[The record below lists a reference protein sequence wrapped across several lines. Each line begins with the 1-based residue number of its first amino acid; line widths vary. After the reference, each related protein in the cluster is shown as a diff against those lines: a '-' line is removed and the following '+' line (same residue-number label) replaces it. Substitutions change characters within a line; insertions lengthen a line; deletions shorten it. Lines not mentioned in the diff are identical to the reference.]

1 MNFSDLLTDP
11 PALPVCSA
19 IPDIA
24 ETEGNVV
31 IAAPP
36 GSGKTTIVPAI
47 FADLLPGSKVIVVQ
61 PRRVAARAAAK
72 RIASLLGEP
81 VGDRIG
87 FRVRG
92 QSMAGRSI
100 EMVTPGVMLRM
111 IQSDPELSGVGCVI
125 VDEIHERDLETDLV
139 TAFVLDIQES
149 LRPDLRLVAMS
160 ATVALE
166 QTAALLGGCV
176 VNVPGEIHPVD
187 IHDVPGPQPLSHT
200 RSGAIV
206 VANDFIEH
214 VAQVVFRAR
223 RECSGSILVFVPG
236 VREISAVSSRLSGMD
251 IPVMALHGQL
261 GSREQ
266 DRVLEYRGDR
276 VIVATALAESS
287 LTVPGVRVV
296 VDSGLARESRVDSGV
311 GGLVTVFASQASMI
325 QRAGRA
331 GREAPGVAYR
341 CIPLIRAE
349 KYALPEIRTADLTDA
364 VLQCSAWGAPRM
376 SGLRLLDPPHP
387 GHLDFACSELRSLGL
402 MNDDG
407 AVTPLGRHASTFPLG
422 AREARALI
430 DGCDYVG
437 VSRGTD
443 ICAFLSAGMRIDNAD
458 LPAAIRR
465 GRNSDIEREARR
477 LRKLIADAGVNV
489 SRETGTWTLDDAVG
503 IVVGLAHPQWIARA
517 RGQGYVLANGRGAVL
532 PENSPLVGE
541 EWLAIA
547 DLGHTQGRSD
557 AMIYAA
563 APIDAEIAV
572 MVAEH
577 LITETVEI
585 VDGGE
590 IRGVN
595 IRRLGEIELSR
606 TDVTLSPT
614 QLVEARKAAVRRRGI
629 TGLPWNDATSQVRQ
643 RMAFLHAA
651 CGEPWPDVSDAALD
665 ATLDDWLLPFVT
677 AHGIDLPA
685 ALNALKPW
693 ETGHLFDELAPE
705 RIATPLGTSRLDYS
719 SGKPRANMRIQE
731 AFGWEKTPEICGIR
745 VTLELLSPARR
756 PLAITDDLES
766 FWAGPYH
773 GVRADMRGRYPK
785 HPWPEDPAHAQA
797 TRRTKKRDAER

>member
-1 MNFSDLLTDP
+1 M
-11 PALPVCSA
+11 
-19 IPDIA
+19 
-24 ETEGNVV
+24 
-31 IAAPP
+31 
-36 GSGKTTIVPAI
+36 
-47 FADLLPGSKVIVVQ
+47 
-61 PRRVAARAAAK
+61 
-72 RIASLLGEP
+72 
-81 VGDRIG
+81 
-87 FRVRG
+87 
-92 QSMAGRSI
+92 
-100 EMVTPGVMLRM
+100 
-111 IQSDPELSGVGCVI
+111 
-125 VDEIHERDLETDLV
+125 
-139 TAFVLDIQES
+139 
-149 LRPDLRLVAMS
+149 
-160 ATVALE
+160 
-166 QTAALLGGCV
+166 
-176 VNVPGEIHPVD
+176 
-187 IHDVPGPQPLSHT
+187 
-200 RSGAIV
+200 
-206 VANDFIEH
+206 
-214 VAQVVFRAR
+214 
-223 RECSGSILVFVPG
+223 
-236 VREISAVSSRLSGMD
+236 
-251 IPVMALHGQL
+251 
-261 GSREQ
+261 
-266 DRVLEYRGDR
+266 
-276 VIVATALAESS
+276 
-287 LTVPGVRVV
+287 
-296 VDSGLARESRVDSGV
+296 
-311 GGLVTVFASQASMI
+311 
-325 QRAGRA
+325 
-331 GREAPGVAYR
+331 
-341 CIPLIRAE
+341 
-349 KYALPEIRTADLTDA
+349 
-364 VLQCSAWGAPRM
+364 
-376 SGLRLLDPPHP
+376 
-387 GHLDFACSELRSLGL
+387 
-402 MNDDG
+402 
-407 AVTPLGRHASTFPLG
+407 
-422 AREARALI
+422 
-430 DGCDYVG
+430 G

-443 ICAFLSAGMRIDNAD
+443 ICAFLSADMRIDNAD
-458 LPAAIRR
+458 LPATIRR

-489 SRETGTWTLDDAVG
+489 SRETGTWALDDAVG

-563 APIDAEIAV
+563 APIDVETAV

-614 QLVEARKAAVRRRGI
+614 QLVEVRKAAVRRRGI
-629 TGLPWNDATSQVRQ
+629 TGLPWTDATSQVRQ
-643 RMAFLHAA
+643 RIAFLHAA